1 MQYVLNADSIFVI
14 VLFFFLSQVYGST
27 CRGCLIKQARLASNN
42 NKKKKGK
49 SLFMKQNKNALS
61 PSMVVSQGCS
71 FLSIPAEIHADVT
84 LNVD

>member
-14 VLFFFLSQVYGST
+14 VLFFLSQVYGST

-42 NKKKKGK
+42 KKKKSK
-49 SLFMKQNKNALS
+49 SLFMKQNKNTLS
-61 PSMVVSQGCS
+61 PSMVVGQGCS
-71 FLSIPAEIHADVT
+71 FLPVPGETHVDMT

>member
-14 VLFFFLSQVYGST
+14 VLFFLSQVYGST

-42 NKKKKGK
+42 KKKKGK
-49 SLFMKQNKNALS
+49 SLFMKQNKNTLS
-61 PSMVVSQGCS
+61 PSMVVGQGCS
-71 FLSIPAEIHADVT
+71 FLPIPAETHVDMT

>member
-14 VLFFFLSQVYGST
+14 VLFFLSQVYGST

-42 NKKKKGK
+42 KKKKSK
-49 SLFMKQNKNALS
+49 SLFMKQNKNTLS
-61 PSMVVSQGCS
+61 PSMVVGQGCS